1 MIVKSTEI
9 KNNFG
14 KYLKLLDKEDII
26 VTKSGSPVAR
36 ITKQNDWRD
45 IDRVCEQAVAYGSDH
60 DGIKMTFEEFLEMRE
75 KTEDRYEY
83 IDGMAFYVASPVITH
98 QRILGNLH
106 IIFRLWFKGKKCM
119 PYFSPFDVILKKG
132 ENNMNLVQPD
142 LLLVCDSEN
151 KNEQDRYTGIPTL
164 VIEIL
169 SHSSTRMDLV
179 RKLDLYMQTG
189 VKEYWIV
196 NHYKREVIIYQFKDN
211 DIEDFKVY
219 SKEGVVESFTFDG
232 FSTDMTEIF
241 E

>member
-1 MIVKSTEI
+1 MIVSSTEI

-14 KYLKLLDKEDII
+14 KYLKLLEKEDII
-26 VTKSGSPVAR
+26 VTRSGSPVAK
-36 ITKQNDWRD
+36 ITRHNDWKN
-45 IDRVCEQAVAYGSDH
+45 IDRVCEQAAIYECNYE
-60 DGIKMTFEEFLEMRE
+60 GIKMTFEEFLEMRE

-98 QRILGNLH
+98 QRILGNLYT
-106 IIFRLWFKGKKCM
+106 IFRLWFKGKKCM
-119 PYFSPFDVILKKG
+119 PYLSPFDVTLKKG

-142 LLLVCDSEN
+142 MLVVCDNEN
-151 KNEQDRYTGIPTL
+151 KNDKDRYTGIPTL
-164 VIEIL
+164 VIEII

-196 NHYKREVIIYQFKDN
+196 NYFNKEVIAYLFKDN
-211 DIEDFKVY
+211 SIENFKVY
-219 SKEGVVESFTFDG
+219 SNAGKVESFTFNG
-232 FSTDMTEIF
+232 LTADMTEIF